1 MRGKREPWS
10 RGMSDPT
17 VAKQT
22 VGHTLLFQVQDD
34 KTKVKTTKPSS
45 RQNQI
50 QDKTK
55 FKTKPSSRRQNQV
68 QDKTKFK
75 TKPKFTISPKSDDV
89 IYEQPLNK
97 PTFSA
102 KSNILCPK

>member
-34 KTKVKTTKPSS
+34 KTKVKTTKP
-45 RQNQI
+45 R
-50 QDKTK
+50 
-55 FKTKPSSRRQNQV
+55 SRRQNQV

-75 TKPKFTISPKSDDV
+75 TKPSSRQNQVQDDKTKFKTKPSSRQNQSSRYPPKVMTSFMNSPLTV
-89 IYEQPLNK
+89 
-97 PTFSA
+97 
-102 KSNILCPK
+102 